1 MLSREGEL
9 GFSVR
14 KLGFSIGVDPMTVLH
29 HFGSREELLR
39 QIADRALATVELPL
53 PVMTGGSICAMSRWP
68 TETSPTVIRASFT
81 CTSASMRQALP
92 ITPRARWSTA
102 RCAVRA

>member
-1 MLSREGEL
+1 MLSRVGEL

-14 KLGFSIGVDPMTVLH
+14 KLGVSIGVDPMTVLH

-53 PVMTGGSICAMSRWP
+53 PSDDWRVDLRNVAVAYRNLAHRHP
-68 TETSPTVIRASFT
+68 RVFHR
-81 CTSASMRQALP
+81 TSASMRQALP

-102 RCAVRA
+102 R